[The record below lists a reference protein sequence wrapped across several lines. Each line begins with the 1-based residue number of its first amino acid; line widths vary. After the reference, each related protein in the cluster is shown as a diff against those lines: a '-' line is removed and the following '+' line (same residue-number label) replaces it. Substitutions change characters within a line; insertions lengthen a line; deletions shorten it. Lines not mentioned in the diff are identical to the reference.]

1 MQVVVAL
8 EMLDGTEHLVRE
20 QVQGVQVVVV
30 LVEEEQVVHLLQ
42 LLEQLILEV
51 VVVAGVVALQ
61 QADREVMV
69 VQA

>member
-61 QADREVMV
+61 QADREAMV